1 MNKKENIIIG
11 AIAALALAIFITMCV
26 VVSLNSLPAIDIS
39 VRDFAY
45 NFRGEKG
52 GFGYWFFRI
61 ITEFGYI
68 FIMGLIVIAL
78 AIYTR
83 MDYRFWIFLFVV
95 LLSRVFNTTFKE
107 IFQRPR
113 PLEEMRWEVE
123 TSTSFPSG
131 HSTNAGVIFAYLF
144 FIFFKSEH
152 KKSIKISGMVFC
164 ALIIPLV
171 MFSRNILGVHYFTD
185 VVAGASCGILCAAL
199 GMVLVNLFKYKN
211 ILTKPLIFKNYKKE
225 ELVNE

>member
-26 VVSLNSLPAIDIS
+26 VVSINSLPAVDIA

-45 NFRGEKG
+45 NIRGEKG
-52 GFGYWFFRI
+52 GFVYWFFRI

-83 MDYRFWIFLFVV
+83 LDYRFWIFLFVV
-95 LLSRVFNTTFKE
+95 LLSRIFNTTFKE
-107 IFQRPR
+107 IYQRPR
-113 PLEEMRWEVE
+113 PLEDMRWAVE

-131 HSTNAGVIFAYLF
+131 HSTNVGVIFAYLF
-144 FIFFKSEH
+144 FILFKSDH
-152 KKSIKISGMVFC
+152 KKSVKISGMVFC

-185 VVAGASCGILCAAL
+185 VLAGASCGIMCAAL
-199 GMVLVNLFKYKN
+199 GMILVNLFKYKN

-225 ELVNE
+225 ELLNE